1 MTRHPLDITVGKIL
15 KPHGIKGYVRVFPTT
30 DHPERFR
37 ALNKVRVIQADQSAL
52 HLTIEK
58 VVLQSNAVLI
68 KFAEISTRNQAETL
82 RNARIVIDR
91 SECLPL
97 EKDSYY
103 IFELVGC
110 RVFTTAGEEL
120 GTLEE
125 VWEFPANDVYVVRK
139 QGREILIP
147 AVAEFVKLV
156 DIENQRIEIEPVDGL
171 IPE

>member
-1 MTRHPLDITVGKIL
+1 MTRDSLDITVGKIL

-37 ALNKVRVIQADQSAL
+37 ALSKVRVIQPNRSAL
-52 HLTIEK
+52 ELTIEK
-58 VVLQSNAVLI
+58 VVVQTQGVLV
-68 KFAEISTRNQAETL
+68 KFAEISNRNDAESL

-103 IFELVGC
+103 IFELIGC

-120 GTLEE
+120 GVLEE
-125 VWEFPANDVYVVRK
+125 VWDLPANDVYVVRADE
-139 QGREILIP
+139 REILIP
-147 AVAEFVKLV
+147 AVAEFIKQV
-156 DIENQRIEIEPVDGL
+156 DIENQRIVIEPVDGL